1 MLNIQST
8 MLYRLMQSLHWM
20 VHAVCAMFP
29 SFDVIENI
37 SIGVSMHSDA
47 IGEHKLF
54 FIHSNPRS

>member
-1 MLNIQST
+1 
-8 MLYRLMQSLHWM
+8 
-20 VHAVCAMFP
+20 MFS